1 MNYKTPQYAKSTKGN
16 YLSKFKKEME
26 TRKTHFFLY
35 PIIII
40 MVVLKTIQDSEND
53 ITIAYR
59 DADGNLHRRF
69 IDTAITVKEALE
81 LARQEFPLVG
91 KEGDRAVLKFQ
102 EYRVVGDN
110 VPLLPEATYL
120 LSILVPQVG
129 KECSVEGIFP
139 LLEPLNELLFR
150 VEPPST
156 ECLKEIISM
165 DISTLEDIIGA
176 IDKTTIGACPPSF
189 LVDNYC
195 NIHTGFL
202 YELHRLR
209 NEGLDFADDISSQ
222 CSFGDKFSMCVYPP
236 RNLCGDSK
244 LMTEIVALDMSLV
257 ERCVLADVFGSS
269 VERLQEYLKI
279 AEVNLNKLR
288 SMFHVFVNQAC
299 SRVRFHVTK
308 WFQRVYMLFLDEI
321 INCLR
326 SNCCLQVGWEVPLG
340 VEICNDKDSDLISEL
355 SGDVDSDV
363 SSELS
368 EDEVPKSVGKV
379 LTANGEAIEGLEAYG
394 GKYLEAKAVQT
405 INKVERAYN
414 EKDKRTEIVTLHG
427 YADIVVRDKSR
438 LESNPLDS
446 IKCLFQLKRPFGFLF
461 HRAFPW
467 QVDQLQCQL
476 LGLRDASEDEC
487 VCCCLTDIF
496 ALVCG
501 WQNLNAP
508 DIPAVQYI
516 SQPLTKSREYALM
529 LALLISDKADFSR
542 LNSCVSTEESNS
554 GTASVL
560 GKRSVEGSLDG
571 SPRHKR
577 ERRGDRVDQVQRK
590 YCRTKYQYGL
600 TSQIK
605 AATGKWYDEIHAGS
619 DSDDEYS
626 PLTYNNLC
634 LHDTEMA
641 LKTKTCDSQAV
652 NDSM

>member
-1 MNYKTPQYAKSTKGN
+1 
-16 YLSKFKKEME
+16 
-26 TRKTHFFLY
+26 
-35 PIIII
+35 
-40 MVVLKTIQDSEND
+40 
-53 ITIAYR
+53 
-59 DADGNLHRRF
+59 
-69 IDTAITVKEALE
+69 
-81 LARQEFPLVG
+81 
-91 KEGDRAVLKFQ
+91 
-102 EYRVVGDN
+102 
-110 VPLLPEATYL
+110 
-120 LSILVPQVG
+120 
-129 KECSVEGIFP
+129 
-139 LLEPLNELLFR
+139 
-150 VEPPST
+150 
-156 ECLKEIISM
+156 
-165 DISTLEDIIGA
+165 
-176 IDKTTIGACPPSF
+176 
-189 LVDNYC
+189 
-195 NIHTGFL
+195 
-202 YELHRLR
+202 
-209 NEGLDFADDISSQ
+209 
-222 CSFGDKFSMCVYPP
+222 
-236 RNLCGDSK
+236 
-244 LMTEIVALDMSLV
+244 
-257 ERCVLADVFGSS
+257 
-269 VERLQEYLKI
+269 
-279 AEVNLNKLR
+279 
-288 SMFHVFVNQAC
+288 MFHAFVNQAC

-308 WFQRVYMLFLDEI
+308 WFQRVYMLFLDVV

-368 EDEVPKSVGKV
+368 EYEVQKSVGKIR
-379 LTANGEAIEGLEAYG
+379 TTDGEAIEGLEAYSDNE
-394 GKYLEAKAVQT
+394 LEAKAVQT

-414 EKDKRTEIVTLHG
+414 EKDKKTEIVTLHG
-427 YADIVVRDKSR
+427 HADIVVRDKSR

-501 WQNLNAP
+501 WQNLSVP
-508 DIPAVQYI
+508 DIPALQYI
-516 SQPLTKSREYALM
+516 TQPLTNSREYALM

-542 LNSCVSTEESNS
+542 LNSCVSAVESHS
-554 GTASVL
+554 GTADEEPASVL
-560 GKRSVEGSLDG
+560 GKRSVEGSLDR
-571 SPRHKR
+571 SPRPKR

-634 LHDTEMA
+634 LHDKSMTM
-641 LKTKTCDSQAV
+641 KTKACDSQAV
-652 NDSM
+652 NDSVWWSAGTRHLHE